1 MPLVPGKYINSI
13 QLQVYMDA
21 RDIGCTQLTA
31 AAKAGFCE
39 RTGRRIDSGTHQPK
53 QGQPRDWR
61 TRADPLAEVWASE
74 LEPMLKQ
81 QPKLEAMT
89 LFEYLQ
95 DQHPG
100 QYQTVL
106 RTLQRRVSEW
116 KTLHGVPKELM
127 FELRHNPGE
136 MGLSDFTQL
145 KGVTITIAGLPYKHL
160 LYHYRL
166 AYSGW
171 QYVQPIEGGESF
183 IALAEG
189 LQNALAGCG
198 GVPKQHRTDS
208 LSAAYANSGGKHRLT
223 ERYGALCRHY
233 QMQSSRNNTGL
244 AHENGAIESPH
255 GYFKRR
261 LVQQLYLRGSFDFD
275 NVAEYGAFIT
285 RVVAK
290 LNAKC
295 SEKYA
300 AELALLRPLPRY
312 RCADYELL
320 SVRVSCRATVD
331 IKSVLYSVPERL
343 VGRALTVHLFHNRWL
358 GYLGQQAVVELPRL
372 QSTPAHQGRR
382 LRCIDYRHLVRG
394 LRRKPR
400 ALLYCTW
407 QQEILPNDQYRAI
420 WQQMLERFDCD
431 SAARVM
437 VEALYIA
444 ATQDKE
450 AAVSD
455 YLQQQLTAGS
465 LSIGGLQ
472 QQFQLLAAP
481 SAPELAVAQHPLAS
495 YDQLLHYDNTSTA
508 TASSPKSSLESLREL
523 EHPSQEPQAQP
534 YAQSLAALRTAGD
547 PGALELCPV
556 STSLERTR
564 SDSPLPSSDSAGN
577 QRVTVASR
585 QSPQQ
590 LRVCSLPQSQPGQ
603 RDGTGSGDELDKPG
617 RQLFNIRP
625 FWSRQDASSH
635 WHCPFHGGVGQTG
648 QVLFCHRLG
657 TTSSASQAK
666 LEPARN
672 AEQTRPLR
680 SFGGG

>member
-1 MPLVPGKYINSI
+1 
-13 QLQVYMDA
+13 MDA

-61 TRADPLAEVWASE
+61 TRADPLVEVWNSE

-89 LFEYLQ
+89 LFEHLQ
-95 DQHPG
+95 EQHPG

-116 KTLHGVPKELM
+116 KALNGLPKELM

-136 MGLSDFTQL
+136 LGLSDFTQL
-145 KGVTITIAGLPYKHL
+145 KGVTITIAGMPYEHL

-171 QYVQPIEGGESF
+171 QYVQIIEGGESF

-189 LQNALAGCG
+189 LQNALAACG

-233 QMQSSRNNTGL
+233 QMQSSRNNTGV

-285 RVVAK
+285 TVVAK

-295 SEKYA
+295 SLKYA
-300 AELALLRPLPRY
+300 IELALLQPLPRY
-312 RCADYELL
+312 RCADYDLL

-331 IKSVLYSVPERL
+331 IKSVLYTVPERL
-343 VGRALTVHLFHNRWL
+343 IGRALTVHLYHNRAI
-358 GYLGQQAVVELPRL
+358 GYLGTQAVVELPRVL
-372 QSTPAHQGRR
+372 SPSSHAGRR
-382 LRCIDYRHLVRG
+382 VRAVNYRHLVQG

-407 QQEILPNDQYRAI
+407 QQEILPNAEYRSI
-420 WQQMLERFDCD
+420 WQQMLERYDCD
-431 SAARVM
+431 SAARMM

-450 AAVSD
+450 LAVCE
-455 YLQQQLTAGS
+455 YLQQQLAEGS
-465 LSIGGLQ
+465 LTIGALQ
-472 QQFQLLAAP
+472 RQFQLLSRQAAP
-481 SAPELAVAQHPLAS
+481 AIAVTQHSLAS
-495 YDQLLHYDNTSTA
+495 YDQLLHYEPTHQPNP
-508 TASSPKSSLESLREL
+508 SSPDDSHATESLREPN
-523 EHPSQEPQAQP
+523 HPSQKPEALPHAQP
-534 YAQSLAALRTAGD
+534 LAAPGTTGD

-556 STSLERTR
+556 PVSTLRTR
-564 SDSPLPSSDSAGN
+564 SHKTLPGQDSAGN
-577 QRVTVASR
+577 QRVAATSGQGA
-585 QSPQQ
+585 QQ
-590 LRVCSLPQSQPGQ
+590 LPVCSLPQPQPGISH
-603 RDGTGSGDELDKPG
+603 GSSPGYELDRAG
-617 RQLFNIRP
+617 RQLFNIWA
-625 FWSRQDASSH
+625 FWSRQDASGI
-635 WHCPFHGGVGQTG
+635 WHCPFHGGVRQTG
-648 QVLFCHRLG
+648 QVLLCHRAG
-657 TTSSASQAK
+657 ADPSASQTQSESAGDV
-666 LEPARN
+666 
-672 AEQTRPLR
+672 EQARPLR
-680 SFGGG
+680 SAAGG

>member
-1 MPLVPGKYINSI
+1 
-13 QLQVYMDA
+13 MDA
-21 RDIGCTQLTA
+21 RDTGSSQLTA

-39 RTGRRIDSGTHQPK
+39 RTGRRIDSGAHQPK

-61 TRADPLAEVWASE
+61 TRLDPLAEVWVNE

-116 KTLHGVPKELM
+116 KAQHGVPPELM

-145 KGVTITIAGLPYKHL
+145 KGVTITIAGLPYEHL

-189 LQNALAGCG
+189 LQNALAACG

-208 LSAAYANSGGKHRLT
+208 LSAAYANSGGKHHLT
-223 ERYGALCRHY
+223 ERYGALCSHY
-233 QMQSSRNNTGL
+233 QMHSCRNNTGV
-244 AHENGAIESPH
+244 AHENGSIESPH

-275 NVAEYGAFIT
+275 SVAEYGAFIT

-300 AELALLRPLPRY
+300 AELALLQPLPRY
-312 RCADYELL
+312 RCADYEIL

-331 IKSVLYSVPERL
+331 IKSVLYTVPERL
-343 VGRALTVHLFHNRWL
+343 VGRALTVHLYHNRAI
-358 GYLGQQAVVELPRL
+358 GYLGTQVVVELPRVL
-372 QSTPAHQGRR
+372 SSSSHVGRR
-382 LRCIDYRHLVRG
+382 VRCIDYRHLVQG

-407 QQEILPNDQYRAI
+407 QQEILPNAEYRSI
-420 WQQMLERFDCD
+420 WQQMLERYDCD

-450 AAVSD
+450 LAVSE
-455 YLQQQLTAGS
+455 YLQQQLAEGS
-465 LSIGGLQ
+465 LTIGGLQ
-472 QQFQLLAAP
+472 RQFQLPSRQAAP
-481 SAPELAVAQHPLAS
+481 AIAVTQHSLVS
-495 YDQLLHYDNTSTA
+495 YDQLLHYEPANQPHR
-508 TASSPKSSLESLREL
+508 SSPDDSHATESLRES
-523 EHPSQEPQAQP
+523 EHPSQKPQALPHAQP
-534 YAQSLAALRTAGD
+534 LAKARTAGHS
-547 PGALELCPV
+547 GALELCPIPAV
-556 STSLERTR
+556 ALGTR
-564 SDSPLPSSDSAGN
+564 SHPTLPGQNSTGDKRVAVTSGKSA
-577 QRVTVASR
+577 
-585 QSPQQ
+585 QQ
-590 LRVCSLPQSQPGQ
+590 LRVCSLPQPQP
-603 RDGTGSGDELDKPG
+603 GSGDGSGSGHELDRAG
-617 RQLFNIRP
+617 RQLFNIWAFRN
-625 FWSRQDASSH
+625 RQDASSI
-635 WHCPFHGGVGQTG
+635 WRCPRHGGVGQAS
-648 QVLFCHRLG
+648 QVLFCHRAG
-657 TTSSASQAK
+657 ADPSASQA
-666 LEPARN
+666 ESEFARD
-672 AEQTRPLR
+672 AEQARPLR
-680 SFGGG
+680 SVGG